1 MTMSR
6 YSAPPRGLH
15 RLLLAYLVTMRVVL
29 SYLGVR
35 LRMRLSSGPQQ
46 AAQLLQKAHLR
57 NARRIHLAIE
67 RLGGLF
73 IKVGQLISIMTN
85 LLPDEFRAQLTTLQ
99 DRVPARPYADIER
112 RFIEAFAGRRPREVF
127 AEFSEEPV
135 ASASIGQVHR
145 ARTHAGQDVAVKVQY
160 PDIEAIVRI
169 DLRALGRIFQLLHWL
184 APYHGLDAVF
194 NELREMMLLEL
205 DFAMEAKNLTRIAQ
219 GFTRQTPPLPVACP
233 QVHPELSTERI
244 LTTSWI
250 DGVKVNHLPRLR
262 ELGVDCAALARVI
275 VTAYCQQIFR
285 EGVYHADP
293 HPGNLLVVPPP
304 AARSQDAGPRLR
316 PESSPSLSPG
326 PGDPPS
332 PAEAAARP
340 DAAPSPGPG
349 VPPGPPGTWLGGARV
364 VFLDF
369 GAVAEL
375 SPKMRHGIIE
385 ILQSALTRDT
395 PRLIVAMK
403 DMGFIARGA
412 NPEIF
417 ERVVDFF
424 HDKFQAEVKL
434 DSLSLRELKL
444 SPEKA
449 LSDLADLR
457 RLDVSLRDLMNH
469 FHVPKEWILL
479 ERTLL
484 LLLGLCTELDPSL
497 NPMQVIRP
505 YIEEMVLGQDRDW
518 SKFLMETTRDVVTH
532 VAQLPGELRKF
543 LGRAQRGQLEVRYRP
558 APGASDS
565 ARLLYSLGHQLIF
578 AAFTIAALAGWLVLS
593 ERTGPDDAEHA
604 QWALYAA
611 AGSGACLLLGMLFGG
626 PKKRRDGPGSPL

>member
-1 MTMSR
+1 MSQYR
-6 YSAPPRGLH
+6 ELPRGLH
-15 RLLLAYLVTMRVVL
+15 RLLIAYRVTVVVVL
-29 SYLGVR
+29 SYLLCRQR
-35 LRMRLSSGPQQ
+35 LRFASGPK
-46 AAQLLQKAHLR
+46 AAQLLKAAHLR
-57 NARRIHLAIE
+57 NARRIHVSIE

-85 LLPDEFRAQLTTLQ
+85 LLPEEFRHQLTTLQ

-112 RFIEAFAGRRPREVF
+112 RFGEEFAGRRPREVF

-145 ARTHAGQDVAVKVQY
+145 ARTHDGQAVAVKVQY
-160 PDIEAIVRI
+160 PDIDAIVRI

-194 NELREMMLLEL
+194 TEIRLMILFEL
-205 DFAMEAKNLTRIAQ
+205 DFQMEAKNLGRIAEHFAQ
-219 GFTRQTPPLPVACP
+219 KAPRLPVACP
-233 QVHPELSTERI
+233 LVLPELSTARI
-244 LTTSWI
+244 LTTTWI
-250 DGVKVNHLPRLR
+250 EGVKVNKLVRLR
-262 ELGVDCAALARVI
+262 ELGVDCQALARVI
-275 VTAYCQQIFR
+275 VTAYCQQIFVD
-285 EGVYHADP
+285 GLYHADP
-293 HPGNLLVVPPP
+293 HPGNLLVLP
-304 AARSQDAGPRLR
+304 AAGAIV
-316 PESSPSLSPG
+316 
-326 PGDPPS
+326 GDGTG
-332 PAEAAARP
+332 AAS
-340 DAAPSPGPG
+340 AAPATAPGGP
-349 VPPGPPGTWLGGARV
+349 VPHGLGGAQV

-375 SPKMRHGIIE
+375 SPEMRQGIVE

-395 PRLIVAMK
+395 PRLIRAMK

-434 DSLSLRELKL
+434 DSLSLGELKL

-449 LSDLADLR
+449 LAELADLR
-457 RLDVSLRDLMNH
+457 RLDVSLRDLMDH

-484 LLLGLCTELDPSL
+484 LLLGLCTELDPTL

-518 SKFLMETTRDVVTH
+518 SKFLVETTRDLVTNA
-532 VAQLPGELRKF
+532 AQLPGELRKF
-543 LGRAQRGQLEVRYRP
+543 LSRAQRGQLEVRYRP
-558 APGASDS
+558 VPGPSDS
-565 ARLLYSLGHQLIF
+565 ARLIYSLGHQLIYT
-578 AAFTIAALAGWLVLS
+578 AFTLSALTAWLIFDGRQDFDRAEWALRTAGLFGACLVLS
-593 ERTGPDDAEHA
+593 
-604 QWALYAA
+604 
-611 AGSGACLLLGMLFGG
+611 MLSARGQ
-626 PKKRRDGPGSPL
+626 KKRREGAGSPLS

>member
-1 MTMSR
+1 MSR

-15 RLLLAYLVTMRVVL
+15 RLLLAYMVTMKVVL

-35 LRMRLSSGPQQ
+35 LRMRFSSGPQ
-46 AAQLLQKAHLR
+46 AAQLLRAAHLR
-57 NARRIHLAIE
+57 NARRIHLTIE

-85 LLPDEFRAQLTTLQ
+85 LLPEEFRTQLTTLQ

-112 RFIEAFAGRRPREVF
+112 RFLEEFAGRRPREVF
-127 AEFSEEPV
+127 AEFSAEPV

-145 ARTHAGQDVAVKVQY
+145 ARTHDGQDVAVKVQY

-194 NELREMMLLEL
+194 TELRAMMLLEL
-205 DFAMEAKNLTRIAQ
+205 DFAMEAKNLERIAQ
-219 GFTRQTPPLPVACP
+219 GFTRQTPLLPVACP
-233 QVHPELSTERI
+233 QVHLDLSTERI
-244 LTTSWI
+244 LTTTWI
-250 DGVKVNHLPRLR
+250 EGVKVNHLARLR

-293 HPGNLLVVPPP
+293 HPGNLLVVPGAAGRSGEVPRADAAASQP
-304 AARSQDAGPRLR
+304 AGAAASQAFPDGAA
-316 PESSPSLSPG
+316 PG
-326 PGDPPS
+326 PQG
-332 PAEAAARP
+332 AAT
-340 DAAPSPGPG
+340 
-349 VPPGPPGTWLGGARV
+349 GTWLGGARV

-375 SPKMRHGIIE
+375 SPQMRRGIVE

-449 LSDLADLR
+449 LADLADLR
-457 RLDVSLRDLMNH
+457 RLNVSLRDLMNH

-518 SKFLMETTRDVVTH
+518 SKFLVETTRDVVTH
-532 VAQLPGELRKF
+532 AAQLPGELRKF
-543 LGRAQRGQLEVRYRP
+543 LGRAQRGQLELRYRHAIGP
-558 APGASDS
+558 SDS
-565 ARLLYSLGHQLIF
+565 ARLLYSLGQQLIF
-578 AAFTIAALAGWLVLS
+578 AAFTITAFASWLVLS
-593 ERTGPDDAEHA
+593 SRPDPQDAEHA
-604 QWALYAA
+604 EWAMYAA
-611 AGSGACLLLGMLFGG
+611 IGCGACLVLRMLLGG
-626 PKKRRDGPGSPL
+626 PKKRREGPGSAL

>member
-1 MTMSR
+1 MSR

-15 RLLLAYLVTMRVVL
+15 RLLIAYRVTMAVVL
-29 SYLGVR
+29 SYFLVR
-35 LRMRLSSGPQQ
+35 LRLRLASGPQ
-46 AAQLLQKAHLR
+46 AAQLLRAAHRR

-85 LLPDEFRAQLTTLQ
+85 LLPEEFRLQLTTLQ
-99 DRVPARPYADIER
+99 DRVPPRPYADIER
-112 RFIEAFAGRRPREVF
+112 RFIEEFAGHRPREIF

-145 ARTHAGQDVAVKVQY
+145 ARTRDGLEVAVKVQY

-194 NELREMMLLEL
+194 TELRAMMLTEL
-205 DFAMEAKNLTRIAQ
+205 DFAMEAKNLERIAA
-219 GFTRQTPPLPVACP
+219 GFLQQVAPLPVACP
-233 QVHPELSTERI
+233 KVQPELSTARI
-244 LTTSWI
+244 LTTTWI
-250 DGVKVNHLPRLR
+250 DGVKVNNLPRLR
-262 ELGVDCAALARVI
+262 ELGIDCAALARVI

-285 EGVYHADP
+285 DGVYHADP
-293 HPGNLLVVPPP
+293 HPGNLLVVPT
-304 AARSQDAGPRLR
+304 AGP
-316 PESSPSLSPG
+316 
-326 PGDPPS
+326 PP
-332 PAEAAARP
+332 EAAARP
-340 DAAPSPGPG
+340 GPAAAASPVAASDEFPELGPAGTPPAPSPIS
-349 VPPGPPGTWLGGARV
+349 LGGARV

-375 SPKMRHGIIE
+375 SPTMRHGIVE

-403 DMGFIARGA
+403 DMGFISRGA
-412 NPEIF
+412 DPEIF

-424 HDKFQAEVKL
+424 HDKFQAEVNL
-434 DSLSLRELKL
+434 DSLSLRELRL

-449 LSDLADLR
+449 LADLADLR
-457 RLDVSLRDLMNH
+457 RLNVSLRDLMDH

-484 LLLGLCTELDPSL
+484 LLLGLCTELDPAL

-505 YIEEMVLGQDRDW
+505 YVEEMVLGQDRDW
-518 SKFLMETTRDVVTH
+518 SKFIVETTRDVVTH
-532 VAQLPGELRKF
+532 AAQLPGELRKF
-543 LGRAQRGQLEVRYRP
+543 LGRAQRGQLELRYRP
-558 APGASDS
+558 VPGPSDS

-578 AAFTIAALAGWLVLS
+578 AAFTITALAGWLILDGRS
-593 ERTGPDDAEHA
+593 EPVRAA
-604 QWALYAA
+604 WALYAA
-611 AGSGACLLLGMLFGG
+611 AGCGAALVLSMLTTS
-626 PKKRRDGPGSPL
+626 PRKKRRDGPGAPR